1 MASYGSDVRNELAR
15 KFDTDKNCLRAELVA
30 LLEIGAVD
38 CDNKKIFETSN
49 AAIARKIIKLM
60 KKIFPDTK
68 IEVAAVR
75 TKILRKHMRYFVRIF
90 FADNLK
96 NIFAD
101 ENFLSKREE
110 KIAYLRGAFLAQGS
124 VTRPEFRYRLDIVA
138 DTKDKANFIKK
149 IFNKLRFY
157 PNVYKRGDV
166 FVNYLGDSE
175 SVCDFLGMVG
185 ADNAVD
191 RFESA
196 RNLKEI
202 HAQVNRLMNLELA
215 SLNRSV
221 DTAQRQLSDIRTLL
235 QNNVVV
241 NRKLREAMDVRLVNP
256 LATVGELADKIFIT
270 REGLVYRFKKIHEI
284 AEKLRRK
291 KNLDK

>member
-1 MASYGSDVRNELAR
+1 MANFATDVRNELAR
-15 KFDTDKNCLRAELVA
+15 KFDTDRNCLRAELA
-30 LLEIGAVD
+30 GLLNIGAID

-60 KKIFPDTK
+60 KKIFPEAK
-68 IEVAAVR
+68 VEVAAVR
-75 TKILRKHMRYFVRIF
+75 TKILRKSMRYFVRIF
-90 FADNLK
+90 FSADFE

-110 KIAYLRGAFLAQGS
+110 KIAYLRGAFLARGS
-124 VTRPEFRYRLDIVA
+124 VTRPELSYRLDIVA

-149 IFNKLRFY
+149 IFNKLRFN
-157 PNVYKRGDV
+157 PNLYQREDV
-166 FVNYLGDSE
+166 FVNYLYDSE

-215 SLNRSV
+215 SLNRAI
-221 DTAQRQLSDIRTLL
+221 DTAHKQLADIKILRE
-235 QNNVVV
+235 NNIAV
-241 NRKLREAMDVRLVNP
+241 KKILREAMDIRLKNP
-256 LATVGELADKIFIT
+256 TATNSELAEKIFIT
-270 REGLVYRFKKIHEI
+270 REGLVYRFRKIHEI
-284 AEKLRRK
+284 AENLRR
-291 KNLDK
+291 NST

>member
-1 MASYGSDVRNELAR
+1 MASYSSDVRNELAR

-30 LLEIGAVD
+30 LLEIGAFD
-38 CDNKKIFETSN
+38 FDNKKVFETSN

-60 KKIFPDTK
+60 KNIFPDTK
-68 IEVAAVR
+68 IEIAAVR
-75 TKILRKHMRYFVRIF
+75 TKVLRKHMRYFVRIF

-101 ENFLSKREE
+101 ENFLNEREE
-110 KIAYLRGAFLAQGS
+110 RIAYLRGAFLAQGS

-138 DTKDKANFIKK
+138 DTKDKAEFIKK
-149 IFNKLRFY
+149 VFNKLRFY
-157 PNVYKRGDV
+157 PKVYGRSDG

-175 SVCDFLGMVG
+175 SVCDFLGMIG
-185 ADNAVD
+185 ADNALD

-235 QNNVVV
+235 KNNVVV
-241 NRKLREAMDVRLVNP
+241 DSKLREAMDVRLVNP
-256 LATVGELADKIFIT
+256 LATVGELADKIYIT
-270 REGLVYRFKKIHEI
+270 REGLMYRFKKIHEI
-284 AEKLRRK
+284 AENLRRK
-291 KNLDK
+291 KKS